1 MKHEISVTLR
11 LIWLPAESR
20 ESRRGFEVVSQ
31 SAFWA
36 LSGCIPMDLWHKY
49 VPQPD
54 VSGIELLI
62 VTDAEEPS
70 PLPRDTEFLLMV
82 THDNGEPG
90 TGREAFYDW
99 HALDFDSA
107 QLFCRQ
113 EYGQDLATL
122 VHAARELVQLPAAGA
137 AH

>member
-1 MKHEISVTLR
+1 
-11 LIWLPAESR
+11 
-20 ESRRGFEVVSQ
+20 
-31 SAFWA
+31 
-36 LSGCIPMDLWHKY
+36 MDLWQKY

-54 VSGIELLI
+54 VSGIALLI
-62 VTDAEEPS
+62 DTDADEPS

-113 EYGQDLATL
+113 EYGQDVETLA
-122 VHAARELVQLPAAGA
+122 HAARELVQLPAAGT